1 MSDNEETKFPEI
13 EFPASEEIFEGKEEK
28 PLEENADQ
36 AAANAN
42 EDDSAE
48 IGEESI
54 EEIIEDQTES
64 SDEKIQELEKR
75 YMALF
80 AEYENFRK
88 RSAKEKD
95 DLYASAVAT
104 VTKDWL
110 SVLDNIDRAL
120 EAGKNADES
129 SIEKVIQGI
138 ELIGKQ
144 ASDVLSKLGVQEI
157 ECERGSAFDPNLH
170 EAVMHVDDDTLGEQE
185 VAAVFQKGYI
195 YKDRVVRHAVVQVA
209 N

>member
-1 MSDNEETKFPEI
+1 MSENEEL
-13 EFPASEEIFEGKEEK
+13 EFPNSEDTEDIEELVFGEETMDQPEDNSKEEEYTTTEQEAA
-28 PLEENADQ
+28 EETAE
-36 AAANAN
+36 AS
-42 EDDSAE
+42 DDKTA
-48 IGEESI
+48 
-54 EEIIEDQTES
+54 
-64 SDEKIQELEKR
+64 ELEKR

-88 RSAKEKD
+88 RSAKEKE
-95 DLYASAVAT
+95 DLYASAVAN

-110 SVLDNIDRAL
+110 GVLDNIDRAL
-120 EAGKNADES
+120 DAGKSADENS
-129 SIEKVIQGI
+129 VEKVIQGI

-144 ASDVLSKLGVQEI
+144 ATDVLSKLGVTEI
-157 ECERGSAFDPNLH
+157 ECERGTKFDPNLH
-170 EAVMHVDDDTLGEQE
+170 EAVMHVDDEELGEQE

>member
-1 MSDNEETKFPEI
+1 MSENEEL
-13 EFPASEEIFEGKEEK
+13 EFPNSEDTEDIEELVFGEETMDQPEDNSKEE
-28 PLEENADQ
+28 EDTTAEQ
-36 AAANAN
+36 EAAGETAEAS
-42 EDDSAE
+42 DDKTA
-48 IGEESI
+48 
-54 EEIIEDQTES
+54 
-64 SDEKIQELEKR
+64 ELEKR

-88 RSAKEKD
+88 RSAKEKE
-95 DLYASAVAT
+95 DLYASAVAN

-110 SVLDNIDRAL
+110 GVLDNIDRAL
-120 EAGKNADES
+120 DAGKSADENS
-129 SIEKVIQGI
+129 VEKVIQGI

-144 ASDVLSKLGVQEI
+144 ATDVLSKLGVTEI
-157 ECERGSAFDPNLH
+157 ECERGTKFDPNLH
-170 EAVMHVDDDTLGEQE
+170 EAVMHVDDEELGEQE

>member
-1 MSDNEETKFPEI
+1 MSDKEEL
-13 EFPASEEIFEGKEEK
+13 EFPNSE
-28 PLEENADQ
+28 DT
-36 AAANAN
+36 
-42 EDDSAE
+42 ED
-48 IGEESI
+48 I
-54 EEIIEDQTES
+54 EEIVFGEETMDQAEEEKTEEEDKNEEQEAEEAPAADDKS
-64 SDEKIQELEKR
+64 AELEKR

-88 RSAKEKD
+88 RSAKEKE
-95 DLYASAVAT
+95 DLYASAVAN

-110 SVLDNIDRAL
+110 GVLDNIDRAL
-120 EAGKNADES
+120 DAGKNADENS
-129 SIEKVIQGI
+129 VEKVIQGI

-144 ASDVLSKLGVQEI
+144 ASDVLSKLGVTEI
-157 ECERGSAFDPNLH
+157 ECGRGTKFDPNLH
-170 EAVMHVDDDTLGEQE
+170 EAVMHVDDEELGEQE

>member
-1 MSDNEETKFPEI
+1 MSDNEEL
-13 EFPASEEIFEGKEEK
+13 EFPNSE
-28 PLEENADQ
+28 DT
-36 AAANAN
+36 
-42 EDDSAE
+42 ED
-48 IGEESI
+48 I
-54 EEIIEDQTES
+54 EEIVFGEETMDQPDAKTEEEDDNKEQEDKEAPS
-64 SDEKIQELEKR
+64 ADDKSAELEKR

-88 RSAKEKD
+88 RSAKEKE
-95 DLYASAVAT
+95 DLYASAVAN

-110 SVLDNIDRAL
+110 GVLDNIDRAL
-120 EAGKNADES
+120 DAGKNADENS
-129 SIEKVIQGI
+129 VEKVIQGI

-144 ASDVLSKLGVQEI
+144 ATDVLSKLGVEEI
-157 ECERGSAFDPNLH
+157 TCERGTKFDPNLH
-170 EAVMHVDDDTLGEQE
+170 EAVMHVDDEELGEQE

>member
-1 MSDNEETKFPEI
+1 MSDNEEL
-13 EFPASEEIFEGKEEK
+13 EFPNSE
-28 PLEENADQ
+28 DM
-36 AAANAN
+36 
-42 EDDSAE
+42 ED
-48 IGEESI
+48 I
-54 EEIIEDQTES
+54 EEIVFGEETMDQPE
-64 SDEKIQELEKR
+64 DEKTEEEDTTEEQEAEEAPASDDKSAELEKR

-88 RSAKEKD
+88 RSAKEKE
-95 DLYASAVAT
+95 DLYASAVAN

-110 SVLDNIDRAL
+110 GVLDNIDRAL
-120 EAGKNADES
+120 DAGKNADENS
-129 SIEKVIQGI
+129 VEKVIQGI

-144 ASDVLSKLGVQEI
+144 AADVLNKLGVEEI
-157 ECERGSAFDPNLH
+157 ECERGTKFDPNLH
-170 EAVMHVDDDTLGEQE
+170 EAVMHVDDDELGEQE

>member
-1 MSDNEETKFPEI
+1 MSDNEEL
-13 EFPASEEIFEGKEEK
+13 EFPNSE
-28 PLEENADQ
+28 DT
-36 AAANAN
+36 
-42 EDDSAE
+42 ED
-48 IGEESI
+48 I
-54 EEIIEDQTES
+54 EEIVFGEETMDQPDAKTEEEDDNKEQEDNEAPS
-64 SDEKIQELEKR
+64 ADDKSAELEKR

-88 RSAKEKD
+88 RSAKEKE
-95 DLYASAVAT
+95 DLYASAVAN

-110 SVLDNIDRAL
+110 GVLDNIDRAL
-120 EAGKNADES
+120 DAGKNADENS
-129 SIEKVIQGI
+129 VEKVIQGI

-144 ASDVLSKLGVQEI
+144 ATDVLSKLGVEEI
-157 ECERGSAFDPNLH
+157 TCERGTKFDPNLH
-170 EAVMHVDDDTLGEQE
+170 EAVMHVDDEELGEQE

>member
-1 MSDNEETKFPEI
+1 MSDNEEI
-13 EFPASEEIFEGKEEK
+13 EFPNSE
-28 PLEENADQ
+28 D
-36 AAANAN
+36 
-42 EDDSAE
+42 
-48 IGEESI
+48 I
-54 EEIIEDQTES
+54 EEIVFGEETMDKPEDSENEEAAEAVEEASEQTEEVPA
-64 SDEKIQELEKR
+64 DDKTAELEKR

-88 RSAKEKD
+88 RSAKEKE
-95 DLYASAVAT
+95 DLYASAVAN

-110 SVLDNIDRAL
+110 GVLDNIDRAL
-120 EAGKNADES
+120 DAGKNADENS
-129 SIEKVIQGI
+129 VEKVIQGI

-144 ASDVLSKLGVQEI
+144 ATDVLSKLGVTEI
-157 ECERGSAFDPNLH
+157 ECERGTKFDPNLH
-170 EAVMHVDDDTLGEQE
+170 EAVMHVDDDELGEQE

>member
-1 MSDNEETKFPEI
+1 MSEEELKFPG
-13 EFPASEEIFEGKEEK
+13 EELKKDEDLKEE
-28 PLEENADQ
+28 E
-36 AAANAN
+36 AA
-42 EDDSAE
+42 
-48 IGEESI
+48 EESVSADA
-54 EEIIEDQTES
+54 ETEDELDEDEIVSEAEDKTA
-64 SDEKIQELEKR
+64 ELEKR

-129 SIEKVIQGI
+129 SIDKVVQGI

-144 ASDVLSKLGVQEI
+144 AGDVLAKLGVSEI
-157 ECERGSAFDPNLH
+157 ECSRGTKFDPNLH
-170 EAVMHVDDDTLGEQE
+170 EAVMHVDDEELGEQE
-185 VAAVFQKGYI
+185 IAAVFQKGYI

>member
-1 MSDNEETKFPEI
+1 MSDNEEL
-13 EFPASEEIFEGKEEK
+13 EFPNSEDMEDIEE
-28 PLEENADQ
+28 LVF
-36 AAANAN
+36 
-42 EDDSAE
+42 
-48 IGEESI
+48 GEETMDQPEDNNQ
-54 EEIIEDQTES
+54 EEEDTNEEQEAAEETAEA
-64 SDEKIQELEKR
+64 SDDKTAELEKR

-88 RSAKEKD
+88 RSAKEKE
-95 DLYASAVAT
+95 DLYASAVAN

-110 SVLDNIDRAL
+110 GVLDNIDRAL
-120 EAGKNADES
+120 DAGKNADENS
-129 SIEKVIQGI
+129 VEKVIQGI

-144 ASDVLSKLGVQEI
+144 ATDVLSKLGVTEI
-157 ECERGSAFDPNLH
+157 ECERGTKFDPNLH
-170 EAVMHVDDDTLGEQE
+170 EAVMHVDDDSLGEQE

>member
-1 MSDNEETKFPEI
+1 MSENEEELKFP
-13 EFPASEEIFEGKEEK
+13 SEEQEEEEK
-28 PLEENADQ
+28 VD
-36 AAANAN
+36 
-42 EDDSAE
+42 
-48 IGEESI
+48 
-54 EEIIEDQTES
+54 IEDVPSEEAPSEEAAEDKTA
-64 SDEKIQELEKR
+64 ELEKR

-88 RSAKEKD
+88 RSAKEKE

-104 VTKDWL
+104 VTKDFL

-120 EAGKNADES
+120 EAGKNADENS
-129 SIEKVIQGI
+129 VEKVVQGI

-144 ASDVLSKLGVQEI
+144 AEDVLSKLGVKEI
-157 ECERGSAFDPNLH
+157 ECERGTKFDPNLH
-170 EAVMHVDDDTLGEQE
+170 EAVMHVDDGELGEQE

>member
-1 MSDNEETKFPEI
+1 MSDNEEL
-13 EFPASEEIFEGKEEK
+13 EFPNSE
-28 PLEENADQ
+28 DT
-36 AAANAN
+36 
-42 EDDSAE
+42 ED
-48 IGEESI
+48 I
-54 EEIIEDQTES
+54 EEIVFGEETMDQPDAKTEEEDKNEEQAA
-64 SDEKIQELEKR
+64 DEAAAADDKSAELEKR

-88 RSAKEKD
+88 RSAKEKE
-95 DLYASAVAT
+95 DLYASAVAN

-110 SVLDNIDRAL
+110 GVLDNIDRAL
-120 EAGKNADES
+120 DAGKNADENS
-129 SIEKVIQGI
+129 VEKVIQGI

-144 ASDVLSKLGVQEI
+144 ATDVLSKLGVEEI
-157 ECERGSAFDPNLH
+157 TCERGTKFDPNLH
-170 EAVMHVDDDTLGEQE
+170 EAVMHVDDEELGEQE

>member
-1 MSDNEETKFPEI
+1 MSDNEEL
-13 EFPASEEIFEGKEEK
+13 EFPNSE
-28 PLEENADQ
+28 DM
-36 AAANAN
+36 
-42 EDDSAE
+42 ED
-48 IGEESI
+48 I
-54 EEIIEDQTES
+54 EEIVFGEDTMDQPE
-64 SDEKIQELEKR
+64 DEKTEEEDKTEEQEAEEAPAADDKSAELEKR

-88 RSAKEKD
+88 RSAKEKE
-95 DLYASAVAT
+95 DLYASAVAN

-110 SVLDNIDRAL
+110 GVLDNIDRAL
-120 EAGKNADES
+120 DAGKNADES
-129 SIEKVIQGI
+129 SVEKVIQGI

-144 ASDVLSKLGVQEI
+144 AADVLSKLGVTEI
-157 ECERGSAFDPNLH
+157 ECERGTKFDPNLH
-170 EAVMHVDDDTLGEQE
+170 EAVMHVDDEELGEQE

>member
-1 MSDNEETKFPEI
+1 MSDKEEL
-13 EFPASEEIFEGKEEK
+13 EFPNSE
-28 PLEENADQ
+28 DT
-36 AAANAN
+36 
-42 EDDSAE
+42 ED
-48 IGEESI
+48 I
-54 EEIIEDQTES
+54 EEIVFGEETMDQAEEEKTEEEDKNEEQAA
-64 SDEKIQELEKR
+64 DEAAAADDKSAELEKR

-88 RSAKEKD
+88 RSAKEKE
-95 DLYASAVAT
+95 DLYASAVAN

-110 SVLDNIDRAL
+110 GVLDNIDRAL
-120 EAGKNADES
+120 DAGKNADENS
-129 SIEKVIQGI
+129 VEKVIQGI

-144 ASDVLSKLGVQEI
+144 ASDVLSKLGVTEI
-157 ECERGSAFDPNLH
+157 ECGRGTKFDPNLH
-170 EAVMHVDDDTLGEQE
+170 EAVMHVDDEELGEQE

>member
-1 MSDNEETKFPEI
+1 MSDNEEL
-13 EFPASEEIFEGKEEK
+13 EFPNSEDMEDIEELVFGEETMDQPEDNSKEEEDTTAEQEAA
-28 PLEENADQ
+28 EETAE
-36 AAANAN
+36 AS
-42 EDDSAE
+42 DDKTA
-48 IGEESI
+48 
-54 EEIIEDQTES
+54 
-64 SDEKIQELEKR
+64 ELEKR

-88 RSAKEKD
+88 RSAKEKE
-95 DLYASAVAT
+95 DLYASAVAN

-110 SVLDNIDRAL
+110 GVLDNIDRAL
-120 EAGKNADES
+120 DAGKNADES
-129 SIEKVIQGI
+129 SVEKVIQGI

-144 ASDVLSKLGVQEI
+144 ATDVLSKLGVTEI
-157 ECERGSAFDPNLH
+157 ECERGTKFDPNLH
-170 EAVMHVDDDTLGEQE
+170 EAVMHVDDDALGEQE

>member
-1 MSDNEETKFPEI
+1 MSDKEEL
-13 EFPASEEIFEGKEEK
+13 EFPNSE
-28 PLEENADQ
+28 DT
-36 AAANAN
+36 
-42 EDDSAE
+42 ED
-48 IGEESI
+48 I
-54 EEIIEDQTES
+54 EEIVFGEETMDQAEEEKTEEEDKNEEQAA
-64 SDEKIQELEKR
+64 DEAAAADDKSAELEKR

-88 RSAKEKD
+88 RSAKEKE
-95 DLYASAVAT
+95 DLYASAVAN

-110 SVLDNIDRAL
+110 GVLDNIDRAL
-120 EAGKNADES
+120 DAGKNADENS
-129 SIEKVIQGI
+129 VEKVVQGI

-144 ASDVLSKLGVQEI
+144 ASDVLSKLGVTEI
-157 ECERGSAFDPNLH
+157 ECGRGTKFDPNLH
-170 EAVMHVDDDTLGEQE
+170 EAVMHVDDEELGEQE

>member
-1 MSDNEETKFPEI
+1 MSDNEEI
-13 EFPASEEIFEGKEEK
+13 EFPNSE
-28 PLEENADQ
+28 D
-36 AAANAN
+36 
-42 EDDSAE
+42 
-48 IGEESI
+48 I
-54 EEIIEDQTES
+54 EEIVFGEETMDKPEDSEKEEAAEAVEEASEQTEEVPA
-64 SDEKIQELEKR
+64 DDKTAELEKR

-88 RSAKEKD
+88 RSAKEKE
-95 DLYASAVAT
+95 DLYASAVAN

-110 SVLDNIDRAL
+110 GVLDNIDRAL
-120 EAGKNADES
+120 DAGKNADENS
-129 SIEKVIQGI
+129 VEKVIQGI

-144 ASDVLSKLGVQEI
+144 ATDVLSKLGVTEI
-157 ECERGSAFDPNLH
+157 ECERGTKFDPNLH
-170 EAVMHVDDDTLGEQE
+170 EAVMHVDDDELGEQE

>member
-1 MSDNEETKFPEI
+1 MSDNEEL
-13 EFPASEEIFEGKEEK
+13 EFPNSE
-28 PLEENADQ
+28 DT
-36 AAANAN
+36 
-42 EDDSAE
+42 ED
-48 IGEESI
+48 I
-54 EEIIEDQTES
+54 EEIVFGEETMDQPE
-64 SDEKIQELEKR
+64 DEKTEEEDTTEEQEAEEAPASDDKSAELEKR

-88 RSAKEKD
+88 RSAKEKE
-95 DLYASAVAT
+95 DLYASAVAN

-110 SVLDNIDRAL
+110 GVLDNIDRAL
-120 EAGKNADES
+120 DAGKNADENS
-129 SIEKVIQGI
+129 VEKVIQGI

-144 ASDVLSKLGVQEI
+144 ATDVLNKLGVEEI
-157 ECERGSAFDPNLH
+157 TCERGTKFDPNLH
-170 EAVMHVDDDTLGEQE
+170 EAVMHVDDEELGEQE

>member
-1 MSDNEETKFPEI
+1 MSENEEL
-13 EFPASEEIFEGKEEK
+13 EFPNSEDMEDIEELVFGEETMDQPEDNSKEEEDTTAEQEAA
-28 PLEENADQ
+28 EE
-36 AAANAN
+36 
-42 EDDSAE
+42 SAE
-48 IGEESI
+48 A
-54 EEIIEDQTES
+54 
-64 SDEKIQELEKR
+64 SDDKTAELEKR

-88 RSAKEKD
+88 RSAKEKE
-95 DLYASAVAT
+95 DLYASAVAN

-110 SVLDNIDRAL
+110 GVLDNIDRAL
-120 EAGKNADES
+120 DAGKNADES
-129 SIEKVIQGI
+129 SVEKVIQGI

-144 ASDVLSKLGVQEI
+144 ATDVLSKLGVTEI
-157 ECERGSAFDPNLH
+157 ECERGTKFDPNLH
-170 EAVMHVDDDTLGEQE
+170 EAVMHVDDEELGEQE

>member
-1 MSDNEETKFPEI
+1 MSDNEEL
-13 EFPASEEIFEGKEEK
+13 EFPNSEDMEDIEELVFGEETMDQPEDNKEEEDTN
-28 PLEENADQ
+28 EEQ
-36 AAANAN
+36 EAAEETAEAS
-42 EDDSAE
+42 DDKTA
-48 IGEESI
+48 
-54 EEIIEDQTES
+54 
-64 SDEKIQELEKR
+64 ELEKR

-88 RSAKEKD
+88 RSAKEKE
-95 DLYASAVAT
+95 DLYASAVAN

-110 SVLDNIDRAL
+110 GVLDNIDRAL
-120 EAGKNADES
+120 DAGKNADES
-129 SIEKVIQGI
+129 SVEKVIQGI

-144 ASDVLSKLGVQEI
+144 ATDVLSKLGVTEI
-157 ECERGSAFDPNLH
+157 ECERGTKFDPNLH

-195 YKDRVVRHAVVQVA
+195 YKERVVRHAVVQVA

>member
-1 MSDNEETKFPEI
+1 MSDKEEL
-13 EFPASEEIFEGKEEK
+13 EFPNSE
-28 PLEENADQ
+28 DT
-36 AAANAN
+36 
-42 EDDSAE
+42 ED
-48 IGEESI
+48 I
-54 EEIIEDQTES
+54 EEIVFGEETMDQAEEEKTEEEDTTEEQEAEEAPAADDKS
-64 SDEKIQELEKR
+64 AELEKR

-88 RSAKEKD
+88 RSAKEKE
-95 DLYASAVAT
+95 DLYASAVAN

-110 SVLDNIDRAL
+110 GVLDNIDRAL
-120 EAGKNADES
+120 DAGKNADENS
-129 SIEKVIQGI
+129 VEKVIQGI

-144 ASDVLSKLGVQEI
+144 ASDVLSKLGVTEI
-157 ECERGSAFDPNLH
+157 ECGRGTKFDPNLH
-170 EAVMHVDDDTLGEQE
+170 EAVMHVDDEELGEQE

>member
-1 MSDNEETKFPEI
+1 MSDNEEL
-13 EFPASEEIFEGKEEK
+13 EFPNSE
-28 PLEENADQ
+28 DT
-36 AAANAN
+36 
-42 EDDSAE
+42 ED
-48 IGEESI
+48 I
-54 EEIIEDQTES
+54 EEIVFGEETMDQPEAKTEEEDDNKEQEDNEAPS
-64 SDEKIQELEKR
+64 ADDKSAELEKR

-88 RSAKEKD
+88 RSAKEKE
-95 DLYASAVAT
+95 DLYASAVAN

-110 SVLDNIDRAL
+110 GVLDNIDRAL
-120 EAGKNADES
+120 DAGKNADENS
-129 SIEKVIQGI
+129 VEKVVQGI

-144 ASDVLSKLGVQEI
+144 ATDVLSKLGVEEI
-157 ECERGSAFDPNLH
+157 TCERGTKFDPNLH
-170 EAVMHVDDDTLGEQE
+170 EAVMHVDDEELGEQE

>member
-1 MSDNEETKFPEI
+1 MSENEEL
-13 EFPASEEIFEGKEEK
+13 EFPNSEDTEDIEELVFGEETMDQPEDNSKEEEDTTTEQEAA
-28 PLEENADQ
+28 EETAE
-36 AAANAN
+36 AS
-42 EDDSAE
+42 DDKTA
-48 IGEESI
+48 
-54 EEIIEDQTES
+54 
-64 SDEKIQELEKR
+64 ELEKR

-88 RSAKEKD
+88 RSAKEKE
-95 DLYASAVAT
+95 DLYASAVAN

-110 SVLDNIDRAL
+110 GVLDNIDRAL
-120 EAGKNADES
+120 DAGKSADENS
-129 SIEKVIQGI
+129 VEKVIQGI

-144 ASDVLSKLGVQEI
+144 ATDVLSKLGVTEI
-157 ECERGSAFDPNLH
+157 ECERGTKFDPNLH
-170 EAVMHVDDDTLGEQE
+170 EAVMHVDDEELGEQE

>member
-1 MSDNEETKFPEI
+1 MSENEEL
-13 EFPASEEIFEGKEEK
+13 EFPNSEDTEDIEELVFGEETMDQPEDNSKEEEDTTAEQEAA
-28 PLEENADQ
+28 EETAE
-36 AAANAN
+36 AS
-42 EDDSAE
+42 DDKTA
-48 IGEESI
+48 
-54 EEIIEDQTES
+54 
-64 SDEKIQELEKR
+64 ELEKR

-88 RSAKEKD
+88 RSAKEKE
-95 DLYASAVAT
+95 DLYASAVAN

-110 SVLDNIDRAL
+110 GVLDNIDRAL
-120 EAGKNADES
+120 DAGKSADENS
-129 SIEKVIQGI
+129 VEKVIQGI

-144 ASDVLSKLGVQEI
+144 ATDVLSKLGVTEI
-157 ECERGSAFDPNLH
+157 ECERGTKFDPNLH
-170 EAVMHVDDDTLGEQE
+170 EAVMHVDDEELGEQE

>member
-1 MSDNEETKFPEI
+1 MSENEEL
-13 EFPASEEIFEGKEEK
+13 EFPNSEDTEDIEELVFGEETMDQPEDNSKEEEYTTTEQEAA
-28 PLEENADQ
+28 EETAE
-36 AAANAN
+36 AS
-42 EDDSAE
+42 DDKTA
-48 IGEESI
+48 
-54 EEIIEDQTES
+54 
-64 SDEKIQELEKR
+64 ELEKR

-88 RSAKEKD
+88 RSAKEKE
-95 DLYASAVAT
+95 DLYASAVAN

-110 SVLDNIDRAL
+110 GVLDNIDRAL
-120 EAGKNADES
+120 DAGKSADENS
-129 SIEKVIQGI
+129 VEKVIQGI

-144 ASDVLSKLGVQEI
+144 ATDVLSKLGVTEI
-157 ECERGSAFDPNLH
+157 ECERGTKFAPNLH
-170 EAVMHVDDDTLGEQE
+170 EAVMHVDDEELGEQE

>member
-1 MSDNEETKFPEI
+1 MSDNEEL
-13 EFPASEEIFEGKEEK
+13 EFPNSEDMEDIEELVFGEETMDQPEDNSKEEEDTTAEQEAA
-28 PLEENADQ
+28 EETAE
-36 AAANAN
+36 AS
-42 EDDSAE
+42 DDKTA
-48 IGEESI
+48 
-54 EEIIEDQTES
+54 
-64 SDEKIQELEKR
+64 ELEKR

-88 RSAKEKD
+88 RSAKEKE
-95 DLYASAVAT
+95 DLYASAVAN

-110 SVLDNIDRAL
+110 GVLDNIDRAL
-120 EAGKNADES
+120 DAGKNADES
-129 SIEKVIQGI
+129 SVEKVIQGI

-144 ASDVLSKLGVQEI
+144 ATDVLSKLGVTEI
-157 ECERGSAFDPNLH
+157 ECERGTKFDPNLH
-170 EAVMHVDDDTLGEQE
+170 EAVMHVDDEELGEQE

>member
-1 MSDNEETKFPEI
+1 MSDNEEI
-13 EFPASEEIFEGKEEK
+13 EFPNSE
-28 PLEENADQ
+28 D
-36 AAANAN
+36 
-42 EDDSAE
+42 
-48 IGEESI
+48 I
-54 EEIIEDQTES
+54 EEIVFGEETMDKPEDSENEEAAEAVEEASEQTEEVPAG
-64 SDEKIQELEKR
+64 DKTAELEKR

-88 RSAKEKD
+88 RSAKEKE
-95 DLYASAVAT
+95 DLYASAVAN

-110 SVLDNIDRAL
+110 GVLDNIDRAL
-120 EAGKNADES
+120 DAGKNADENS
-129 SIEKVIQGI
+129 VEKVIQGI

-144 ASDVLSKLGVQEI
+144 ATDVLSKLGVTEI
-157 ECERGSAFDPNLH
+157 ECERGTKFDPNLH
-170 EAVMHVDDDTLGEQE
+170 EAVMHVDDDELGEQE